1 MKLTDFIARYVDPEN
16 RNVIDAVIW
25 ANRIALVVL
34 FCCLVLLL
42 VRI

>member
-1 MKLTDFIARYVDPEN
+1 MKLTHFLSRYIDPEN

-25 ANRIALVVL
+25 TNRIALVLL